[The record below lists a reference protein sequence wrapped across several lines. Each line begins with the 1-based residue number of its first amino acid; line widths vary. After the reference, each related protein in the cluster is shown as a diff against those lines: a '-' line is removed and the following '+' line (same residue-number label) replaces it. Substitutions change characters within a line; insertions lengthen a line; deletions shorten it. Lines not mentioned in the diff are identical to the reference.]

1 MKFLPVASEFISE
14 EEISV
19 ICQENRE
26 KLLEKGYE
34 QISISE
40 KSSYEDIAYFI
51 ITGGTERQIM
61 QFVASREENSEIV
74 LIVYSDNNSLAAGLE
89 ILARLSQLG
98 RKGRIDLLDYKSF
111 SAAESTIMNVDINLE
126 GARIGVIGAPSD
138 WLVASSYSAEIV
150 KKNCNAELIEIPMDE
165 FFGFYTSNNDA
176 TEIIVND
183 LTSKA
188 KNIIEPDKEDFDKN
202 AKVYFALKKIVD
214 KYNLEALTIRCF
226 DIVKIFKAT
235 GCFALSKLN
244 DEGIIAGCE
253 GDITAILGMLESY
266 KRTKKIPW
274 MANPSRLDLE
284 NNIIEL
290 AHCTVPRTLVQS
302 YTLRSHFETNLG
314 VGIQGYFPT
323 GKKIRLFRLGGE
335 NLKKMWQA
343 NGEIIHTGN
352 SEKLCRTQ
360 IIIRLDDKSITE
372 LLYTPLGNHLI
383 VEML

>member
-165 FFGFYTSNNDA
+165 FFGFYNVLLVVLWELYLIFGSKRH
-176 TEIIVND
+176 D
-183 LTSKA
+183 LVV
-188 KNIIEPDKEDFDKN
+188 F
-202 AKVYFALKKIVD
+202 KV
-214 KYNLEALTIRCF
+214 
-226 DIVKIFKAT
+226 
-235 GCFALSKLN
+235 
-244 DEGIIAGCE
+244 
-253 GDITAILGMLESY
+253 
-266 KRTKKIPW
+266 
-274 MANPSRLDLE
+274 
-284 NNIIEL
+284 
-290 AHCTVPRTLVQS
+290 
-302 YTLRSHFETNLG
+302 
-314 VGIQGYFPT
+314 
-323 GKKIRLFRLGGE
+323 
-335 NLKKMWQA
+335 
-343 NGEIIHTGN
+343 
-352 SEKLCRTQ
+352 
-360 IIIRLDDKSITE
+360 
-372 LLYTPLGNHLI
+372 
-383 VEML
+383 

>member
-1 MKFLPVASEFISE
+1 
-14 EEISV
+14 
-19 ICQENRE
+19 
-26 KLLEKGYE
+26 
-34 QISISE
+34 
-40 KSSYEDIAYFI
+40 
-51 ITGGTERQIM
+51 
-61 QFVASREENSEIV
+61 
-74 LIVYSDNNSLAAGLE
+74 
-89 ILARLSQLG
+89 
-98 RKGRIDLLDYKSF
+98 
-111 SAAESTIMNVDINLE
+111 
-126 GARIGVIGAPSD
+126 
-138 WLVASSYSAEIV
+138 
-150 KKNCNAELIEIPMDE
+150 
-165 FFGFYTSNNDA
+165 
-176 TEIIVND
+176 
-183 LTSKA
+183 
-188 KNIIEPDKEDFDKN
+188 
-202 AKVYFALKKIVD
+202 
-214 KYNLEALTIRCF
+214 
-226 DIVKIFKAT
+226 
-235 GCFALSKLN
+235 
-244 DEGIIAGCE
+244 
-253 GDITAILGMLESY
+253 MLESY